1 MRLHQTKNSEYR
13 GIIKMKRQSMEWEKI
28 IINHISDI
36 GLISKNIQE
45 TELTQKQTSKI
56 QLKMCK
62 GPE

>member
-13 GIIKMKRQSMEWEKI
+13 GINKMKRQSMEWEKI

-36 GLISKNIQE
+36 GLISKNILG
-45 TELTQKQTSKI
+45 TELTQKQTSKL